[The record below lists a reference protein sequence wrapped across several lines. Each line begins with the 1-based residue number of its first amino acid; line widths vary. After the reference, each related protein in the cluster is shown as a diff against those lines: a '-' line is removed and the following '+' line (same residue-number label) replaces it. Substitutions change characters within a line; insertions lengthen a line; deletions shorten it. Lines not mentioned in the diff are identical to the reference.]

1 VDNWDGEGAGEDAV
15 FTFTGTRK
23 PAEPTEPDLAK
34 AGAHAAGT
42 PGTTAQ

>member
-1 VDNWDGEGAGEDAV
+1 VDNWDGESASEEAV

-23 PAEPTEPDLAK
+23 PAEPAEADLAK
-34 AGAHAAGT
+34 AGAHAAGG